1 MPNKINLL
9 QVGQYKKL
17 LKDASFV
24 IAVGYPKLNV
34 AGIDAL
40 RGKLAGMNA
49 SMLFV
54 RNRLVN
60 IAMKELG
67 HGEVKEICKEQTAF
81 VWGEDPVSVAR
92 FLVDFKKEHPEL
104 LLHGAL
110 LEKAILDSA
119 QVVELSKSP
128 TKEELK
134 SIISGQILAMGGKLS
149 AQLLSGG
156 GLVASQ
162 IEKIATPE
170 SEPEEAAA

>member
-1 MPNKINLL
+1 MPNRINVL
-9 QVGQYKKL
+9 QVEQYKQI
-17 LKDASFV
+17 LKDVGFV

-34 AGIDAL
+34 AGIDEL
-40 RGKLAGMNA
+40 RGKLAAMGAN
-49 SMLFV
+49 MLFV

-67 HGEVKEICKEQTAF
+67 HGEVKGICKEQTAF
-81 VWGEDPVSVAR
+81 VWGEDPVSTAR
-92 FLVDFKKEHPEL
+92 FLVDFKKEHAEL

-110 LEKAILDSA
+110 LEKALLDSK

-134 SIISGQILAMGGKLS
+134 SIISGQIIAMGGKLS
-149 AQLLSGG
+149 AQMLAAG

-162 IEKIATPE
+162 IEKIAKKD
-170 SEPEEAAA
+170 EAAA

>member
-1 MPNKINLL
+1 MPNRINIL
-9 QVGQYKKL
+9 QVEQYKKL
-17 LKDASFV
+17 LKDVGFV

-34 AGIDAL
+34 AGIDEL
-40 RGKLAGMNA
+40 RGKLEAMGA

-67 HGEVKEICKEQTAF
+67 HGEVKDICKEQTAF
-81 VWGEDPVSVAR
+81 VWGEDPVSTAR
-92 FLVDFKKEHPEL
+92 FLVDFRKEHAEL
-104 LLHGAL
+104 QLHGAL
-110 LEKAILDSA
+110 LEKAILDDK

-149 AQLLSGG
+149 AQMLSGG

-162 IEKIATPE
+162 IEKIAKGD
-170 SEPEEAAA
+170 EEAA

>member
-1 MPNKINLL
+1 MPNKINVL
-9 QVGQYKKL
+9 QVEQYKKL

-34 AGIDAL
+34 QGIDEL
-40 RGKLAGMNA
+40 RGKLEGNGCK
-49 SMLFV
+49 MLFV

-67 HGEVKEICKEQTAF
+67 HGEVKDICKEQTAF
-81 VWGEDPVSVAR
+81 VWGEDPVSTAR
-92 FLVDFKKEHPEL
+92 FLTEFKKEHAEL

-110 LEKAILDSA
+110 LEKAVLDSKA
-119 QVVELSKSP
+119 VVELSKSP

-156 GLVASQ
+156 GAIASQ
-162 IEKIATPE
+162 IEKIAE
-170 SEPEEAAA
+170 KEDGEAA

>member
-1 MPNKINLL
+1 MPNRINVL
-9 QVGQYKKL
+9 QVEQYKKL
-17 LKDASFV
+17 LKDVSFV
-24 IAVGYPKLNV
+24 IAIGYPKLNV
-34 AGIDAL
+34 VGVDEL
-40 RGKLAGMNA
+40 RGKLEGMGGK
-49 SMLFV
+49 MLFV

-67 HGEVKEICKEQTAF
+67 HGEVKGICKEQTAF
-81 VWGEDPVSVAR
+81 VWAEDPVSTAR
-92 FLVDFKKEHPEL
+92 FLVDFRKEHAEL
-104 LLHGAL
+104 QIHGAL
-110 LEKAILDSA
+110 LEQAILDSK

-162 IEKIATPE
+162 IEKIAKGD
-170 SEPEEAAA
+170 EEAA

>member
-1 MPNKINLL
+1 MPNKINQL
-9 QVGQYKKL
+9 QVAQYKKL

-34 AGIDAL
+34 AGMDEL

-54 RNRLVN
+54 RNRLAN

-67 HGEVKEICKEQTAF
+67 HGEVKDICKEQTAF

-92 FLVDFKKEHPEL
+92 FLVDFKKEHAEV

-110 LEKAILDSA
+110 LEQAILNTQ
-119 QVVELSKSP
+119 QVIELSKSP

-149 AQLLSGG
+149 AQMLAGG
-156 GLVASQ
+156 GLLASQ
-162 IEKIATPE
+162 VEKIAKG
-170 SEPEEAAA
+170 SDEAAA

>member
-9 QVGQYKKL
+9 QVEQYKRL
-17 LKDASFV
+17 LQDVPFV

-34 AGIDAL
+34 AGIDEL
-40 RGKLAGMNA
+40 RSKLDGMNA
-49 SMLFV
+49 KMLFV
-54 RNRLVN
+54 RNRLAN

-92 FLVDFKKEHPEL
+92 FLVGFKKEHAEL

-110 LEKAILDSA
+110 LEKSILNDK

-134 SIISGQILAMGGKLS
+134 SIISGQIIAMGGKLS

-162 IEKIATPE
+162 IEKIAKPAE
-170 SEPEEAAA
+170 ADEAAA

>member
-1 MPNKINLL
+1 MPNKINTV

-34 AGIDAL
+34 AGIDEL

-49 SMLFV
+49 KMLFV
-54 RNRLVN
+54 RNRLAN

-67 HGEVKEICKEQTAF
+67 HGEVKDICKEQTAF
-81 VWGEDPVSVAR
+81 VWGEDPVSLAR
-92 FLVDFKKEHPEL
+92 FLVDFKKEHAEV

-110 LEKAILDSA
+110 LEQAILDDK
-119 QVVELSKSP
+119 QVIELSKSP

-149 AQLLSGG
+149 AQLLAGG

-162 IEKIATPE
+162 IEKIAKAD
-170 SEPEEAAA
+170 EEAAA

>member
-1 MPNKINLL
+1 MPNRINIL
-9 QVGQYKKL
+9 QVEQYKKL
-17 LKDASFV
+17 LKDVGFV

-34 AGIDAL
+34 AGIDEL
-40 RGKLAGMNA
+40 RGKLEAMGA

-54 RNRLVN
+54 RNRLVA

-67 HGEVKEICKEQTAF
+67 HGDVKDICKEQTAF
-81 VWGEDPVSVAR
+81 VWGEDPVSTAR
-92 FLVDFKKEHPEL
+92 FLVDFRKEHAEL
-104 LLHGAL
+104 QLHGAL
-110 LEKAILDSA
+110 LEKAILDDK

-149 AQLLSGG
+149 AQMLSGG

-162 IEKIATPE
+162 IEKIAKGD
-170 SEPEEAAA
+170 EEAA

>member
-1 MPNKINLL
+1 MPNRINVL
-9 QVGQYKKL
+9 QVEQYKKL
-17 LKDASFV
+17 LKDVGFV

-34 AGIDAL
+34 KGIDEL
-40 RGKLAGMNA
+40 RGKLEGMGA

-67 HGEVKEICKEQTAF
+67 HGEVKDICKEQTAF
-81 VWGEDPVSVAR
+81 VWGEDPVSTAR
-92 FLVDFKKEHPEL
+92 FLVDFRKEHAEL
-104 LLHGAL
+104 QLHGAL
-110 LEKAILDSA
+110 LEKAILDDK
-119 QVVELSKSP
+119 QVLELSKSP
-128 TKEELK
+128 TKEELE

-162 IEKIATPE
+162 IEKIAKGD
-170 SEPEEAAA
+170 EEAA

>member
-1 MPNKINLL
+1 MPNKINIL
-9 QVGQYKKL
+9 QVAQYKKL
-17 LKDASFV
+17 LKDVSFV
-24 IAVGYPKLNV
+24 IAVGYPKMNV
-34 AGIDAL
+34 AGIDEL
-40 RGKLAGMNA
+40 RTKLEAMNA
-49 SMLFV
+49 TMLFV
-54 RNRLVN
+54 RNRLAN

-67 HGEVKEICKEQTAF
+67 HGEVKDICKEQTAF

-92 FLVDFKKEHPEL
+92 FLVDFKKEHAEL

-110 LEKAILDSA
+110 LEKAILNDK

-162 IEKIATPE
+162 IEKIAKPE
-170 SEPEEAAA
+170 GGEEAA